1 MGKIKSAICL
11 TLITI
16 AIAVLCLV
24 CFVPFPVGSDGIH
37 YFNPIINWAE
47 TSADLGSYQYGE
59 NAEYNGGSFSIMLYP
74 EGVISSKEYESNREI
89 LEGEEKEEYEEK
101 YVSNAN
107 GSLWLEKEVVFD
119 GENVSK
125 EFKESFAKRVDI
137 LKARFE
143 RLHSEGLL
151 LQIVD
156 EYSVRVTLPAALD
169 ASLASFIYYAYM
181 GNVEVLFGSS
191 ISSATRVF
199 PEAGRKAKPISEYMT
214 GAGTRTLNG
223 TVYVSLHF
231 TKKGQE
237 LIASAT
243 SNAESSTGTLFFT
256 VGGDQVIGL
265 TVTSQ
270 INEKDLY
277 ISGSYTEDAAK
288 IISTVIDTAIE
299 FDSEVEL
306 GHMELGE
313 LYQNQAGFGSNAWMF
328 LYIAIGASLLAA
340 AIAFLVRYRRLG
352 FATIY
357 SLIIFV
363 FAMLL
368 CVWAVPT
375 LSISMGTVAAFAIT
389 AVALCVSNAI
399 AYENARKEYAL
410 GKTMTSSVKTGY
422 KKCFWQLLEMHLAL
436 AVIGVLLFLIG
447 LSELSAFGLVLT
459 LGGLFSGIASL
470 AINRFMWYIMM
481 PFAKDQGK
489 FCHFKR
495 EEVDDE

>member
-11 TLITI
+11 TLITLV
-16 AIAVLCLV
+16 IAVLCLI

-47 TSADLGSYQYGE
+47 TSSDLGSYQYGE

-74 EGVISSKEYESNREI
+74 EGVISAKDYESNCEM
-89 LEGEEKEEYEEK
+89 LEEEDRAEYEEK

-119 GENVSK
+119 GDNVSD
-125 EFKESFAKRVDI
+125 EFKESFKKRVDI

-156 EYSVRVTLPAALD
+156 EYSVRVTLPAGVD

-181 GNVEVLFGSS
+181 GNLEVSFGTSLT
-191 ISSATRVF
+191 SATKVF
-199 PEAGRKAKPISEYMT
+199 PEAGRKVKPISEYMK
-214 GAGTRTLNG
+214 GAGVRTING
-223 TVYVSLHF
+223 TIYVALHF
-231 TKKGQE
+231 TKLGQE
-237 LIASAT
+237 LVANAT

-265 TVTSQ
+265 SVSSQ

-299 FDSEVEL
+299 FDSDIEL

-313 LYQNQAGFGSNAWMF
+313 LYQNQAGFGKNALMF
-328 LYIAIGASLLAA
+328 LYIALGASLLAA
-340 AIAFLVRYRRLG
+340 AIAFLVRYHRLG

-357 SLIIFV
+357 SLVIFV
-363 FAMLL
+363 LAMLL
-368 CVWAVPT
+368 VVWAIPA
-375 LSISMGTVAAFAIT
+375 LSIGMGTVTAFVIT

-410 GKTMTSSVKTGY
+410 GKTMASSVKNGY
-422 KKCFWQLLEMHLAL
+422 KKCFWQLLEMHLAI
-436 AVIGVLLFLIG
+436 AVIGVIIFLIG

-481 PFAKDQGK
+481 PFSKNQGK